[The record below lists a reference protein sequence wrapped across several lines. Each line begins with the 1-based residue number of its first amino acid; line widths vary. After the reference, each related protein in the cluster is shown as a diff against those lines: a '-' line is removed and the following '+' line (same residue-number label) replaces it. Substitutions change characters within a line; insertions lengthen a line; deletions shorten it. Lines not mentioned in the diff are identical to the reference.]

1 MKQEFKP
8 MTWLV
13 KYFDCN
19 NQAIEDFDILKYRE
33 SDIKKMKKNSE
44 TKEIFA
50 EKLRSEMMWRF
61 WSKAEWEMIIEITK
75 DNRVLLKPWVGFYDI
90 EKATVD
96 VTDDSMFDWI
106 GFAEEHI
113 NKQRHKNRAKIDI
126 YDQLTYGDNWE
137 RLVTYLWT
145 TRFKY
150 ERDHPKFHR

>member
-8 MTWLV
+8 WAWLV

-19 NQAIEDFDILKYRE
+19 SQAIVDYDILQHRE

-50 EKLRSEMMWRF
+50 EKLQSEMMWRF
-61 WSKAEWEMIIEITK
+61 WSKAEWEMVVEVTE
-75 DNRVLLKPWVGFYDI
+75 DNHVLLKPWVGFYDI
-90 EKATVD
+90 TKATID
-96 VTDDSMFDWI
+96 VTDNSTFDWM
-106 GFAEEHI
+106 GFAKEHI
-113 NKQRHKNRAKIDI
+113 SKQRYKNKAKIDI

-137 RLVTYLWT
+137 KLVTYLWT

-150 ERDHPKFHR
+150 ERDHPKFHQ